1 MFQKARHFKWYATH
15 VGHHYREC
23 HRAYHNER
31 HIQDIFCM
39 AQNMNLPLSDEQV
52 LALMYHDIVYIPGTT
67 LNEELSVMLMKTH
80 VAQNEDDFNDLF
92 PNTNIN
98 AIEQIILDTK
108 THKATIQESE
118 LVLDLDMAI
127 LAAKPARY
135 ENYKNEIRREFIQ
148 FNNDAYV
155 DGRCTF
161 LQAALQSRIFITKE
175 FEKMEVLA
183 KENIKW
189 ELAQY
194 GEA

>member
-39 AQNMNLPLSDEQV
+39 AQNMGLKLSDNQV
-52 LALMYHDIVYIPGTT
+52 LALMYHDIVYIPGSA
-67 LNEELSVMLMKTH
+67 LNEELSVQLMKTH
-80 VAQNEDDFNDLF
+80 IAQNGDDFSDLF
-92 PNTNIN
+92 PNTSIA

-108 THKATIQESE
+108 SHVATIQESE

-135 ENYKNEIRREFIQ
+135 ENYTNEIRREFIQ
-148 FNNDAYV
+148 FDNDAFM

-161 LQAALQSRIFITKE
+161 LQAAIKSKIFITKE
-175 FEKMEVLA
+175 FEKMESIA
-183 KENIKW
+183 KENLAW
-189 ELAQY
+189 ELSQY
-194 GEA
+194 GVE